1 MGKSF
6 VVRVMLAVAMI
17 CVSGMAVGQQPAP
30 PASNGAASKQATQS
44 INPNNAPV
52 TDTTVYPFGEA
63 LKVLQGEQA
72 AEPPVPSVSAARAN
86 ASGSGAATLHRKP
99 AAGKPVVLAGPAVAA
114 GAATGETLVASVS
127 EAVVKLPVQP
137 SLSAADNKA
146 LAIGQ
151 AALKA
156 DSVPEAGANGSVIYT
171 YGAGLPTVI
180 TSPLHVSIVELEPGE
195 TITGV
200 PAIGD
205 SVRWELMPGQSG
217 EGKAAQPVIILK
229 PHESGLD
236 TNLAITT
243 NKRIYY
249 LRLVSDEAKYIARV
263 SFSYKDQEDARWR
276 AYLEESQ
283 QKKIDSENAQV
294 VATVAGGDDWQN
306 LYFEYEIKGGDSSI
320 RPIRVMD
327 DGNKTYLTMP
337 DLVLH
342 MDLPALVV
350 MNPRLK
356 GEKAEEIVN
365 YRVKGNLFIV
375 DRLFDRAALVIG
387 NGKTAEKV
395 TIRRQKVLAV
405 KGGK

>member
-17 CVSGMAVGQQPAP
+17 CVSDLAVGQQPAP

-63 LKVLQGEQA
+63 LKMLQGEQA
-72 AEPPVPSVSAARAN
+72 VEPSVPSVSAARSN
-86 ASGSGAATLHRKP
+86 AGGSGAANLYRKP
-99 AAGKPVVLAGPAVAA
+99 AAGKRVVLAGPA
-114 GAATGETLVASVS
+114 GTATGETLVASAT
-127 EAVVKLPVQP
+127 EAVVKPAVQP

-217 EGKAAQPVIILK
+217 EGKDAQPVIILK

-249 LRLVSDEAKYIARV
+249 LRLVSDDAKYIARV

-276 AYLEESQ
+276 AYIEESQ
-283 QKKIDSENAQV
+283 QKKIDAENAQV

-306 LYFEYEIKGGDSSI
+306 LYFEYEIKGGDTSI

-342 MDLPALVV
+342 MDLPALVI